1 MPKAVALWLLK
12 NTKLTMR
19 QISQFCAIHPLE
31 LNALLK
37 KDKLHPLSPIDT
49 MQVTADEIQR
59 CEKDVDADLALCTL
73 IDTECLSLSNRKK
86 SSKKPLEPNTEKAV
100 IWMVVNHPDVD
111 DASVA
116 SLLKLGKKD
125 VQKIRTMVTS
135 KAVQIEPENP
145 VTLKLCQQAA
155 LDRRI
160 EKARANKK

>member
-1 MPKAVALWLLK
+1 
-12 NTKLTMR
+12 
-19 QISQFCAIHPLE
+19 
-31 LNALLK
+31 
-37 KDKLHPLSPIDT
+37 

-59 CEKDVDADLALCTL
+59 CEKDADADLALCTL

-86 SSKKPLEPNTEKAV
+86 SSKKPLEPNTEKAAV
-100 IWMVVNHPDVD
+100 WMVVNHPDVD

-125 VQKIRTMVTS
+125 VQKIRTMVAS
-135 KAVQIEPENP
+135 KAVQIEPEHP